1 MIVKNRASQKAQ
13 KLAAYC
19 MDAQGRAY
27 TRLNIECLPHGLPRA
42 DLIACMADDIGRGLM
57 AIDGAKR
64 ALTYDDIRTAADIL
78 TDNNAH
84 MARRILELMTQ

>member
-1 MIVKNRASQKAQ
+1 MIVKNRASEKAQ
-13 KLAAYC
+13 SLASYC

-27 TRLNIECLPHGLPRA
+27 NRLGVDHMPHGLARA
-42 DLIACMADDIGRGLM
+42 DIIAHMADDIGRGVM
-57 AIDGAKR
+57 TIDGTQGS
-64 ALTYDDIRTAADIL
+64 LTAEDIRKAADIL